1 MLTSVEMKLLRLAL
15 DKGAY
20 EGEAENAAVMLIRKL
35 RNRNVNADELFKQT
49 SSAYNSTRAEYSNR
63 NTVTEY
69 GNAIMTFGK
78 HINKPIKEIPINYL
92 TWAYNNCRN
101 MEDSLRYAIHKYITE
116 EWCPA

>member
-1 MLTSVEMKLLRLAL
+1 MLTSVEMKLLTLAL

-20 EGEAENAAVMLIRKL
+20 NGEAENATIMLIRKL
-35 RNRNVNADELFKQT
+35 RNRNVNADELFRQT

-69 GNAIMTFGK
+69 GDTVMTFGK
-78 HINKPIKEIPINYL
+78 YKSKPIKEIPINYL

-101 MEDSLRYAIHKYITE
+101 MKENLRYAIHKYISE